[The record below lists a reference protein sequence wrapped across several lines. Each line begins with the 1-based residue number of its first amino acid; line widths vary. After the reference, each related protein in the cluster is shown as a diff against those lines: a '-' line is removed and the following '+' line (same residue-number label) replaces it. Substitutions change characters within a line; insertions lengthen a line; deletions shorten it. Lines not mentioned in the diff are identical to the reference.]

1 MPTFTGYRNDHH
13 LMSTGIRK
21 ARRTVGLFTS
31 VYLAYIVFFESD
43 LFFLCAPAI
52 NLSLFDLCM
61 YVLIFIAVYRFVSS
75 MLVSIFL
82 NIYIAILGLKYFDF
96 NGGRIYR
103 NFQQTK
109 NTGFQ

>member
-1 MPTFTGYRNDHH
+1 
-13 LMSTGIRK
+13 MSTGIRK

-61 YVLIFIAVYRFVSS
+61 YVLIFIAVYRFVSEH
-75 MLVSIFL
+75 VSKYL
-82 NIYIAILGLKYFDF
+82 LKHVYSYF
-96 NGGRIYR
+96 GVE
-103 NFQQTK
+103 TL
-109 NTGFQ
+109 